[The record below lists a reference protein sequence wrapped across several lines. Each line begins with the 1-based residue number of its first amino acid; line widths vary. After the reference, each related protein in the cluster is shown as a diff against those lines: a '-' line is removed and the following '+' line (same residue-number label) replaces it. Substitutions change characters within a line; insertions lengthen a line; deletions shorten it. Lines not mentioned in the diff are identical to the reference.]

1 MPPYIQERRGNIA
14 SGAAGA
20 RFIPNSAAIRHKR
33 RSTYQNWIFMR
44 PLLAS
49 LVPPAIVIA
58 APAAAQTGS
67 LAQVQ
72 AHLRGI
78 TTMTADF
85 VQTDRQGKS
94 LTGTLS
100 LRQPGKVRFQYQ
112 KGVPLL
118 IVGDG
123 SALTMIDYSV
133 RQVSRW
139 PVGNSPLSV
148 LINPRKDMSRFARI
162 VPSAMPGT
170 VTVEARD
177 PKHPEFGTITIAFA
191 RGSGPGGLLLQGWT
205 VLDAQNGRSTV
216 RLANQRFGVP
226 ISDRTFK
233 WDDPRPKGPRR

>member
-1 MPPYIQERRGNIA
+1 
-14 SGAAGA
+14 
-20 RFIPNSAAIRHKR
+20 
-33 RSTYQNWIFMR
+33 MR
-44 PLLAS
+44 PLFAFLM
-49 LVPPAIVIA
+49 PIAIIA
-58 APAAAQTGS
+58 APAAAAQQGA
-67 LAQVQ
+67 LAEVS

-78 TTMTADF
+78 STMTADF
-85 VQTDRQGKS
+85 VQTDRSGKS
-94 LTGTLS
+94 LSGTLS
-100 LRQPGKVRFQYQ
+100 LKQPGRIRFQYQ

-148 LINPRKDMSRFARI
+148 LIDPRKDIGRFARA
-162 VPSAMPGT
+162 VPSAVPGT
-170 VTVEARD
+170 MMIEARD

-191 RGSGPGGLLLQGWT
+191 RGSGPGGLSLQGWT

-216 RLANQRFGVP
+216 RLTNQRYGAP

-233 WDDPRPKGPRR
+233 WDDPRPKGPQK